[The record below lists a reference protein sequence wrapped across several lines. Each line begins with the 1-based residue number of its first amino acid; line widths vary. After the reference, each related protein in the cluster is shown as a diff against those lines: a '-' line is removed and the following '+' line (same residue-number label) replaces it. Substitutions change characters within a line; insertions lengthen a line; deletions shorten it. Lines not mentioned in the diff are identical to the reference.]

1 MRIAIIALGSQGDV
15 QPYIALGKGLK
26 AAGYDVRLLTHE
38 NFEGLV
44 TSHGLAFYPMQ
55 GNVQELIETPEMR
68 ELAEKGNFITL
79 TLRTAKESKQVAI
92 RWAQAGL
99 EACRGMDLLIAGV
112 GGLYLALAIAEK
124 LEIPLLQA
132 FVFPFT
138 PTKTFPGIL
147 FPQSLNRWGGT
158 VNWLSHQALRQIIW
172 QGSRAGDTAA
182 RQQVLNLPTSPFFG
196 PHQSPY
202 LHRLPTLYGFSPSV
216 IAKPSDW
223 RNTVVTGYWFLDAA
237 PDWTPPP
244 NLENFLQAGSPPV
257 YVGFGSM
264 GNRNPEETAD
274 LVLQALDKTGQR
286 AILSAGWSG
295 MRTKNLPDNAFLI
308 NSVPHTWLFPRVA
321 AVIHHGGAGTT
332 AAGLRA
338 GVPTVIIPFFG
349 DQGFWGQR
357 VADLGVG
364 TAPIPR
370 KQLTVDRLAQAIQTV
385 VGDRFMRQR
394 AADLGAK
401 IRSEDGV
408 TNAVAM
414 IQKLEMTITKTS
426 IEESF
431 PLT

>member
-1 MRIAIIALGSQGDV
+1 MYIAIIALGSQGDV

-26 AAGYDVRLLTHE
+26 AGGHDVRLLTHE
-38 NFEGLV
+38 NFEGQV

-79 TLRTAKESKQVAI
+79 TLRTAKESEKVSI

-112 GGLYLALAIAEK
+112 GGLYLALAISEK
-124 LEIPLLQA
+124 LEIPLLPA

-147 FPQSLNRWGGT
+147 FSQSMGRFGGT
-158 VNWLSHQALRQIIW
+158 VNWLSHQVLRQIIW

-182 RQQVLNLPTSPFFG
+182 RRQVLNLPAASLFG

-216 IAKPSDW
+216 IAQPSDW
-223 RNTVVTGYWFLDAA
+223 QNTFVTGYWFLDAA
-237 PDWTPPP
+237 PDWTPPSD
-244 NLENFLQAGSPPV
+244 LENFLQAGSPPV
-257 YVGFGSM
+257 YIGFGSM
-264 GNRNPEETAD
+264 GNRNPEETAS

-295 MRTKNLPDNAFLI
+295 MRTENLPDTAFLV
-308 NSVPHTWLFPRVA
+308 NSVPHAWLFPRVA
-321 AVIHHGGAGTT
+321 AVVHHGGAGTT

-357 VADLGVG
+357 VANLGVG

-370 KQLTVDRLAQAIQTV
+370 KQLTVERLAQAIQTA
-385 VGDRFMRQR
+385 VGDRTMRQH
-394 AADLGAK
+394 AADLGVK
-401 IRSEDGV
+401 IRNEDGV
-408 TNAVAM
+408 ANAVAI
-414 IQKLEMTITKTS
+414 IQKLEVAGNA
-426 IEESF
+426 
-431 PLT
+431 

>member
-15 QPYIALGKGLK
+15 QPYVALGKGLK
-26 AAGYDVRLLTHE
+26 AADYEVRLLTHE
-38 NFEGLV
+38 NFEELV
-44 TSHGLAFYPMQ
+44 TSHGLEFCPMQ

-138 PTKTFPGIL
+138 PTKTFPGVL
-147 FPQSLNRWGGT
+147 FPQSIHRFGST

-172 QGSRAGDTAA
+172 QGSRSGDTAA
-182 RQQVLNLPTSPFFG
+182 RQQVLSLPPSPFFG
-196 PHQSPY
+196 PHQSLA
-202 LHRLPTLYGFSPSV
+202 LHHYPTLYGFSSAV
-216 IAKPSDW
+216 LAKPSDW
-223 RNTVVTGYWFLDAA
+223 QNTYVTGYWFLDAVA
-237 PDWTPPP
+237 DWTPPAD
-244 NLENFLQAGSPPV
+244 LEDFLHAGSPPV
-257 YVGFGSM
+257 YIGFGSM

-295 MRTKNLPDNAFLI
+295 MRTENLPDNAFLVH
-308 NSVPHTWLFPRVA
+308 SVPHAWLFPRVA
-321 AVIHHGGAGTT
+321 AVVHHGGAGTT

-338 GVPTVIIPFFG
+338 GIPTVIVPFFG

-370 KQLTVDRLAQAIQTV
+370 KQLTVQRLVQAIQTV
-385 VGDRFMRQR
+385 VGDRTMQRQ
-394 AADLGAK
+394 AANLGEK

-408 TNAVAM
+408 ANAVA
-414 IQKLEMTITKTS
+414 IIKKLETVITTAQV
-426 IEESF
+426 
-431 PLT
+431 